1 MPKERK
7 YHSPQEKTDIL
18 REHLINKIPVSDLC
32 DKHGLH
38 PTLFYRWQ
46 KIIFE
51 NMPSLFEPKQDQE
64 SSKLR
69 KQNEA
74 LHDKLANKDSV
85 IAQIMEDYVSLK
97 KSLGE
102 I

>member
-7 YHSPQEKTDIL
+7 YHTPQEKTTIL
-18 REHLINKIPVSDLC
+18 REHLINKVPISDLC
-32 DKHGLH
+32 DRHDLQ
-38 PTLFYRWQ
+38 PTVFYRWQ
-46 KIIFE
+46 KLLFE
-51 NMPSLFEPKQDQE
+51 GMDSLFESKRDTE
-64 SSKLR
+64 SSKLK
-69 KQNEA
+69 KQVEA
-74 LHDKLANKDSV
+74 LHAKLSNKDMV